1 MNELYHI
8 FVGVVIVGTPK
19 NAILEMNSPRA
30 MVFMIV

>member
-8 FVGVVIVGTPK
+8 FVGVVIVDMLR
-19 NAILEMNSPRA
+19 NAILVMNSPWG